1 MFRKLIKSEVRQVS
15 LLSSLMREML
25 GFLGR
30 CLHLNWLAASVFA
43 GESVNTSL
51 CRIEIV
57 DKQSGWQVPLVE
69 LQEQF
74 KASKYHTAAE
84 WRKLYQDGTAHGWLQ
99 QVTDFYARFG
109 GIQNPVPAKTYFE
122 TGLLL
127 DNVKG

>member
-1 MFRKLIKSEVRQVS
+1 MAPVVEGGAAANDELIKNS
-15 LLSSLMREML
+15 
-25 GFLGR
+25 
-30 CLHLNWLAASVFA
+30 AAILPIIQA
-43 GESVNTSL
+43 QNYA
-51 CRIEIV
+51 
-57 DKQSGWQVPLVE
+57 QVPLVE

-109 GIQNPVPAKTYFE
+109 GIQNPVPAKTYFD

-127 DNVKG
+127 DHVKG